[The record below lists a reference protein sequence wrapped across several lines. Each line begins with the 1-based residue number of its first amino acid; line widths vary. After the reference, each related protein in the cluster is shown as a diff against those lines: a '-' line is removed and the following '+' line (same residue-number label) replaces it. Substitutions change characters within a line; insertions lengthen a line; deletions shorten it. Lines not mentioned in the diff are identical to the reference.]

1 MKDYWLNSKKALQ
14 NLTYRQILEI
24 YIDFI
29 NGEKQIPLEIT
40 KFKFTKKKSVNNP
53 QKIIL
58 GIYAEHMNFK
68 FKKDS
73 FNTIDKIIMPSPRNT
88 ENDDDL
94 FSNYI
99 KFHINPNAMVGS
111 HKSKV
116 LSKVK
121 YITCPLVIRENNKI
135 IKKSKI
141 KLWGCLLGLAKSP
154 EAIEGPIFEFD
165 SYEVL
170 SKSDL
175 MFLFD
180 VLSKK
185 NKFYVNF
192 KLKHKSDSIFMI
204 DYDLVSKV
212 EILT

>member
-14 NLTYRQILEI
+14 NLTYRQKLEI

-99 KFHINPNAMVGS
+99 KFHSNPNAMVGS

>member
-1 MKDYWLNSKKALQ
+1 MKDYWRNSKKALQ
-14 NLTYRQILEI
+14 NLTFRQILEI
-24 YIDFI
+24 YADFI
-29 NGEKQIPLEIT
+29 NAEKQIPLEIT

-53 QKIIL
+53 QKIIQ

-73 FNTIDKIIMPSPRNT
+73 FNTIDKIIMPSPRNR
-88 ENDDDL
+88 EYDDDL
-94 FSNYI
+94 FRNYI
-99 KFHINPNAMVGS
+99 KFHSNPNARIGS

-141 KLWGCLLGLAKSP
+141 KLWGCLLGLAQSP

-204 DYDLVSKV
+204 DYDLISKV
-212 EILT
+212 EILI